1 MRARWAGLTG
11 SARYKVGL
19 AAPAR
24 ACGERVGR
32 DLCFGESSRR
42 RWPWRRAVC
51 GAALRAA
58 LGSAWPEVSVARSW
72 ACLSRGRAQGCCLG
86 PRGRSGWGR
95 GVGMRTLSGTV
106 PSARCVELGLPGP
119 AFLCLRLSRA
129 TPFLLLTSR
138 VLSAILPVLG
148 DREGVCVT

>member
-11 SARYKVGL
+11 GARYKVGL
-19 AAPAR
+19 AALLR

-32 DLCFGESSRR
+32 DLRLGESSRG
-42 RWPWRRAVC
+42 WPRRRAVC

-72 ACLSRGRAQGCCLG
+72 ACLSRRRAQGCCLG
-86 PRGRSGWGR
+86 PRGCSGWGR
-95 GVGMRTLSGTV
+95 GVGMRPLSGTV

-148 DREGVCVT
+148 DREGVCVI